1 MWTKCLKSTSS
12 EAEPEIKNLVQM
24 ILQEEK
30 KKKTGESVREHNKN
44 VVTRECSVTS
54 SPLGP
59 HGL

>member
-30 KKKTGESVREHNKN
+30 KKKLVK
-44 VVTRECSVTS
+44 V
-54 SPLGP
+54 LGNIIRM
-59 HGL
+59 

>member
-12 EAEPEIKNLVQM
+12 EEEPEIKNLVQM
-24 ILQEEK
+24 ILQEG
-30 KKKTGESVREHNKN
+30 KKKTGESVREHNKK

-54 SPLGP
+54 SSLGP